1 MPPAPMTA
9 RPMRSEGAMRV
20 AGGRWRDNV
29 RRMGCAAIVDSWPVD
44 PCPVD
49 RLGADVS
56 GAASLPES
64 SVGNPAASAEP
75 AATDLTKFRRL
86 LAAGDLESDF
96 PVSLMMHMRWRSV
109 EGRVSRTGWPD
120 NVSVGR
126 SGQQK
131 EERMRTTATLRK
143 SRRRIIDAAARWA
156 RTAFVP
162 LLLFG
167 TVGCGANPSP
177 ADDLVRVVVETDMG
191 AFELEVDIDRAP
203 VTAANF
209 LRYVDGGHYDGGVF
223 HRTVHEDNQPNDSIR
238 IAVIQGG
245 RNRDAAVEGFPP
257 IELERTSDTGITHVD
272 GAVSMAQGR
281 ARYGHA
287 QLLHLR
293 RRPAVARLR
302 GNAEPGR
309 AGVRRLRQRGGGDG
323 RGARDPPGS
332 VRSPGF
338 DAPGGDREGVPEGV
352 RGGSRGGSRLR
363 VFQPGGPGPLRGG
376 SPSSKSRR

>member
-1 MPPAPMTA
+1 MPPAPITA

-191 AFELEVDIDRAP
+191 AFELEVDIDPRA
-203 VTAANF
+203 
-209 LRYVDGGHYDGGVF
+209 GHCGQLPALCRR
-223 HRTVHEDNQPNDSIR
+223 RT
-238 IAVIQGG
+238 
-245 RNRDAAVEGFPP
+245 
-257 IELERTSDTGITHVD
+257 
-272 GAVSMAQGR
+272 
-281 ARYGHA
+281 
-287 QLLHLR
+287 LR
-293 RRPAVARLR
+293 RRRIP
-302 GNAEPGR
+302 
-309 AGVRRLRQRGGGDG
+309 QD
-323 RGARDPPGS
+323 GARGQPAERFHP
-332 VRSPGF
+332 
-338 DAPGGDREGVPEGV
+338 DRGH
-352 RGGSRGGSRLR
+352 
-363 VFQPGGPGPLRGG
+363 PGGPESGRSSGG
-376 SPSSKSRR
+376 LSPDRTGAHQ